1 MKDTTPGAHR
11 PGRPRRPPR
20 ARGGAYGTAVAA
32 LGLGMV
38 LAMTAGPVSAGPV
51 SAGPVS
57 AGPAAAGARLP
68 AEIGDKVVV
77 KTATVHKYGKVLVTK
92 KGLALY
98 YNKDD
103 KSSRWACTGA
113 CLRTWPPL
121 TIPKGETIAQLSNG
135 VSGLGTVPG
144 LTGRQVTWDGKALYT
159 FSQDTPGTVK
169 GEGIA
174 QIWYVVQ
181 LSHTPAPATRGGHG
195 GAPATTT
202 TTAGNWG

>member
-38 LAMTAGPVSAGPV
+38 LAMTAGPV

-103 KSSRWACTGA
+103 KSSRW
-113 CLRTWPPL
+113 
-121 TIPKGETIAQLSNG
+121 
-135 VSGLGTVPG
+135 
-144 LTGRQVTWDGKALYT
+144 
-159 FSQDTPGTVK
+159 
-169 GEGIA
+169 
-174 QIWYVVQ
+174 
-181 LSHTPAPATRGGHG
+181 
-195 GAPATTT
+195 
-202 TTAGNWG
+202 